1 MSTPKTTTFS
11 FGNWQIDLMPAKA
24 YQPSQ
29 PLYYSEFTS
38 PFGAGICVVSGN
50 ALVGFGVYDHRHKC
64 VDALADISKQFGVT
78 IKKNSARTQPYI
90 DAILKPTNKKTN
102 IHLFGT
108 PFQLQVWKA
117 LLDIPKGKLSTYQD
131 IAKKIKKPKA
141 MRAVGSAVGQNPIGY
156 LIPCH
161 RVIRTDG
168 TLGGYS
174 GGLDVKRKMLAYE
187 GLPQFL
193 K

>member
-1 MSTPKTTTFS
+1 MKAPKAATLTFN
-11 FGNWQIDLMPAKA
+11 NWQIDLIPAKR
-24 YQPSQ
+24 YSPPQT
-29 PLYYSEFTS
+29 LYYSQFKS
-38 PFGAGICVVSGN
+38 PFGDGLCVVSDN
-50 ALVGFGVYDHRHKC
+50 ALIGFGIYDDAKKC
-64 VDALADISKQFGVT
+64 ADALADISKQFGVT
-78 IKKNSARTQPYI
+78 IQKNSTATQPYI
-90 DAILKPTNKKTN
+90 DAIVKHSTKPAN

-117 LLDIPKGKLSTYQD
+117 LLTIAQGKTHTYQD
-131 IAKKIKKPKA
+131 IAKKIKNPKA

>member
-1 MSTPKTTTFS
+1 MKTPKTTTFS
-11 FGNWQIDLMPAKA
+11 FDHWQIDLIPAKG
-24 YQPSQ
+24 YKPSQ

-38 PFGAGICVVSGN
+38 PFGKGICVVSDT
-50 ALVGFGVYDHRHKC
+50 ALIGFGIYDDASKC
-64 VDALADISKQFGVT
+64 ADALSDISKQFGT
-78 IKKNSARTQPYI
+78 TPKQNSAATKNYI
-90 DAILKPTNKKTN
+90 DAILKNSTKKNN

-117 LLDIPKGKLSTYQD
+117 LLAIPKGKMCTYQD
-131 IAKKIKKPKA
+131 IAKKIKSPKA